1 MTCSLDLT
9 DDAFLGGALHIL
21 QPKRSYRAG
30 LDAVLL
36 AAACPARA
44 GARERVLDAGAGVG
58 TVGLC
63 LARRVGDAL
72 ITLVEIEPEL
82 AELARRNV
90 ERNALGSRVDV
101 VKADVTEGGRPFHE
115 TAESALTPGAFAH
128 AVANPPYLS
137 AGGGTEPPDRLK
149 AAAHQM
155 PGHNLDSWVRF
166 IATALMGDGTATL
179 IHRADALSALLGAFD
194 SRFGAIR
201 VFPVFPREGMAANR
215 IIVQGVKG
223 SKAPLRLLPGLVLHR
238 DAHDFQPAAEA
249 ILRDGAA
256 LPLG

>member
-9 DDAFLGGALHIL
+9 DDAFLGGALRIL

-44 GARERVLDAGAGVG
+44 DVHVLDAGAGVG

-63 LARRVGDAL
+63 VARRVDDVRV
-72 ITLVEIEPEL
+72 TLVEIEPEL
-82 AELARRNV
+82 AGLARKNA
-90 ERNALGSRVDV
+90 ERNGLSERVAV
-101 VKADVTEGGRPFHE
+101 VEADVRGGGRPFHE
-115 TAESALTPGAFAH
+115 GAESTLKPGTFAH
-128 AVANPPYLS
+128 AVANPPYGS

-155 PGHNLDSWVRF
+155 PDDDLDRWVRF
-166 IATALMGDGTATL
+166 LATALTGDGTATM
-179 IHRADALSALLGAFD
+179 IHRADALGAVVSAFE

-201 VFPVFPREGMAANR
+201 VLPVFPREGIAANR
-215 IIVQGVKG
+215 IIVQGTKG
-223 SKAPLRLLPGLVLHR
+223 SRAPLQVLPGLVLHGDGNGFLPR
-238 DAHDFQPAAEA
+238 AEA
-249 ILRDGAA
+249 ILRDGAGLA
-256 LPLG
+256 LA